1 MEALLVN
8 QVSIKQD
15 LTLIKVAISKN
26 LMIQQELMKK

>member
-15 LTLIKVAISKN
+15 LTLIKAAISKN
-26 LMIQQELMKK
+26 LMIQLELMKK